1 MELTHRFSVPGHI
14 DSVWGVFNNLQ
25 LLSPCFPGA
34 TVSAVDGDGFTGSLK
49 VKFGAATMVYDGAG
63 EYAKRDESDRRLV
76 IKARAHDRRGNGK
89 VKAVVTARLLD
100 TGADTEVEVHTAL
113 SLTGKPAQLGTAVVE
128 GITEK
133 MFDQFAANVTTRFAQ
148 GLSSGQAPTIRHEPD
163 DGAEA
168 DTETTL
174 EMPAV
179 AAGTA
184 DRPIDGSRPTAP
196 STPGPAGPGL
206 SDQGPVDAVS
216 VGGPVLIKRYG
227 PAVLAAI
234 AVLVALLRI
243 VRRARR

>member
-14 DSVWGVFNNLQ
+14 DAVWGVFNNLQ

-89 VKAVVTARLLD
+89 VKAVVTARFLD
-100 TGADTEVEVHTAL
+100 TGADTAVEVHTAL

-128 GITEK
+128 GMTEK

-174 EMPAV
+174 EIPAV

-184 DRPIDGSRPTAP
+184 DRPTDSRPTAP
-196 STPGPAGPGL
+196 STAGPAGPGFQH
-206 SDQGPVDAVS
+206 QGPVDAVS
-216 VGGPVLIKRYG
+216 IARPVLIKRYG
-227 PAVLAAI
+227 PAALAAI
-234 AVLVALLRI
+234 VVLVALLRI